1 MPPQEI
7 SRSKRSA
14 SHHSPRPLAVLALL
28 SLLLSALPAHAA
40 SQAEVDGARVTLRV
54 LEDGAKLRGVLDIE
68 LRPGWK
74 TYWVS
79 PGPVGLAP
87 QIDLSASEDVSHPHV
102 AYPVPTRFKE
112 GDVESIGYTEPVGF
126 AIEADRAPGTR
137 PVLRAGIVLGLCR
150 ELCLPV
156 QLQLEAE
163 PSTSLD
169 TRAAVR
175 RALDALP
182 AGAASA
188 DGWKATLSG
197 DARQLTVH
205 APSQPSER
213 IEDVFVAA
221 PEGWAFG
228 EPSGA
233 QGGVWTLPVLAA
245 PSSGQVP
252 ERVDLVLTDG
262 EKGELIPALPVGRD

>member
-14 SHHSPRPLAVLALL
+14 FFHSSCPIVVLALL
-28 SLLLSALPAHAA
+28 SLLLPALPAYAA
-40 SQAEVDGARVTLRV
+40 SQAEVDGARVTLRA
-54 LEDGAKLRGVLDIE
+54 LEDGAKLRGVLEIE
-68 LRPGWK
+68 LKPGWK

-87 QIDLSASEDVSHPHV
+87 QIDLSASEDVSQPHV
-102 AYPVPTRFKE
+102 AYPAPTRFKE
-112 GDVESIGYTEPVGF
+112 GDVESIGYTEPMGF
-126 AIEADRAPGTR
+126 AIEADRVPGMQ

-169 TRAAVR
+169 TRAAAR
-175 RALDALP
+175 RAFDALP
-182 AGAASA
+182 ARAASA

-197 DARQLTVH
+197 DAKHLTVH
-205 APSQPSER
+205 APSKTSER
-213 IEDVFVAA
+213 ITDVFVAA

-228 EPSGA
+228 QPSAA

-262 EKGELIPALPVGRD
+262 EKGKLIPALPVGRD